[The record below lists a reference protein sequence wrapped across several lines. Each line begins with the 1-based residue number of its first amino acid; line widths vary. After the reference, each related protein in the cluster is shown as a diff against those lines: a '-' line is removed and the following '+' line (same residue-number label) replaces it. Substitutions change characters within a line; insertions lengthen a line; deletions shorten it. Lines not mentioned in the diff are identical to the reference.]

1 MSILEVFRTGEVHP
15 SVFFILLATLTSLL
29 INVSVAKWRG
39 YKINTALIAAL
50 IPFVNIYF
58 SFAYLFI
65 AMFMQDLIKS
75 NKS

>member
-1 MSILEVFRTGEVHP
+1 MNFFEILRTGEIHP
-15 SVFFILLATLTSLL
+15 SMFFMVLATLVALI

-65 AMFMQDLIKS
+65 AMFMKDFIKS